1 MNFCRN
7 NGQNNGIPA
16 FPNSAKLPQPLNF
29 SLFIAF
35 LLTNFLAPNIFSEK
49 NRKYFQTK
57 QQKFW
62 QILGQCCSGLQVR
75 ESIGN
80 RVKALHTI

>member
-16 FPNSAKLPQPLNF
+16 SPNPAKLPQPLNF

-35 LLTNFLAPNIFSEK
+35 LLTNFLAPNIFSEEK
-49 NRKYFQTK
+49 SK
-57 QQKFW
+57 
-62 QILGQCCSGLQVR
+62 ILSNVTTEILANFRTV
-75 ESIGN
+75 
-80 RVKALHTI
+80 L